1 MENTPSQKK
10 YVDFGLLYFFFVDVF
25 LLRIVVGGGGGMF
38 PTVSKNSTNLNLHF
52 SIGDYKNLSIF
63 EKSLRVHLKISAL
76 RCVGARL

>member
-25 LLRIVVGGGGGMF
+25 LLRIVGGGGGGMF
-38 PTVSKNSTNLNLHF
+38 PTVSKNSTNLILHF
-52 SIGDYKNLSIF
+52 SIGDKNLSIF

>member
-25 LLRIVVGGGGGMF
+25 LLRIVGGGGGMF

-52 SIGDYKNLSIF
+52 SIGDKNLSIF

>member
-25 LLRIVVGGGGGMF
+25 LLRIVGGGGGGMF

-52 SIGDYKNLSIF
+52 SIGD
-63 EKSLRVHLKISAL
+63 
-76 RCVGARL
+76 

>member
-38 PTVSKNSTNLNLHF
+38 PTVSKNSTNLILHF
-52 SIGDYKNLSIF
+52 SIGDKNLSIF

>member
-52 SIGDYKNLSIF
+52 SMEIKIYLFLKNHY
-63 EKSLRVHLKISAL
+63 EYT
-76 RCVGARL
+76 